1 MFREQKRI
9 GATIGVEMGAR
20 RTSLIYLERLRL
32 IHAVITAAL
41 IAGVVAWGILLW
53 QHGQATVGDLV
64 LITAL
69 SFGILHCTRDL
80 AVALVDL
87 TQHVARLEEAIGS
100 LLIEHEL
107 PDRPNARPLRAGAG
121 RGGVRAG
128 ALRLSR
134 PRAGAARVRPDD
146 RAGPARR
153 PGGLSRAPASPPC
166 WRCCSASTTWAAGA
180 S

>member
-1 MFREQKRI
+1 M
-9 GATIGVEMGAR
+9 
-20 RTSLIYLERLRL
+20 
-32 IHAVITAAL
+32 ITAAL
-41 IAGVVAWGILLW
+41 IAGVVAWGLLLW

-107 PDRPNARPLRAGAG
+107 PDRPDARPLRAGAG
-121 RGGVRAG
+121 EVTFEQVRFAYPG
-128 ALRLSR
+128 R
-134 PRAGAARVRPDD
+134 
-146 RAGPARR
+146 ARR
-153 PGGLSRAPASPPC
+153 
-166 WRCCSASTTWAAGA
+166 CCGSST
-180 S
+180 